1 MRGVPDEV
9 AATREP
15 GGPGTPADTSWLIL
29 QRLGDLKEG
38 QTRLEGRMDRLEVKV
53 EAQMGELRHEIGG
66 LRQEIGGLRQE
77 FDAKL
82 TRTSNS
88 QLLVGMLGFLGVIA
102 TLVAVLVKVG

>member
-1 MRGVPDEV
+1 MSSVPDEV

-15 GGPGTPADTSWLIL
+15 GGPGTPVDTSWLIL

-38 QTRLEGRMDRLEVKV
+38 QTRLEARMDRLEVKL
-53 EAQMGELRHEIGG
+53 EAQIGELR
-66 LRQEIGGLRQE
+66 RE

-88 QLLVGMLGFLGVIA
+88 QLLVGILGFLGVIA
-102 TLVAVLVKVG
+102 TLVTVLIKVR